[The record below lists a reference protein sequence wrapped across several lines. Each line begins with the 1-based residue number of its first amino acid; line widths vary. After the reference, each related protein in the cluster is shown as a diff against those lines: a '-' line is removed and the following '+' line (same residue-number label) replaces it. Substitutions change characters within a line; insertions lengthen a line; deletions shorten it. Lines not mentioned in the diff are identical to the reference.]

1 MSGQRVRVRAGVR
14 HLVLEGLN
22 EDGVVHV
29 ELLHVLEEAV
39 HEPLQAQ
46 ARGGA
51 GHHEQAQVTLR
62 DGDHVVEH
70 LGPHQDRGFGVVVV
84 QQLRGDGTVVVE
96 VVHVEAGA
104 LVARVE
110 GAVNHVEGVLAV
122 ARGFLGGVK
131 ADQHDGR
138 VVVLLGG
145 FAQAQLAEQA
155 LLRGLFGGGGLGES
169 VKESGGW
176 EVRLAHRCP

>member
-1 MSGQRVRVRAGVR
+1 MR
-14 HLVLEGLN
+14 HLILKGFN
-22 EDGVVHV
+22 EDCVVHV
-29 ELLHVLEEAV
+29 EFLHVLEEAG
-39 HEPLQAQ
+39 HEPLHAH

-70 LGPHQDRGFGVVVV
+70 LGPHQDRGFGVVAVL
-84 QQLRGDGTVVVE
+84 QLRGDGSIVVE

-104 LVARVE
+104 LIARVE
-110 GAVNHVEGVLAV
+110 RAVNHVEGVLAV
-122 ARGFLGGVK
+122 ARGFLRGVE

-155 LLRGLFGGGGLGES
+155 LLRGLFCGGGLDES
-169 VKESGGW
+169 IKESGGW